1 MLRAAVATPF
11 FMSKSHPDFLIHS
24 VHSSGISRACA
35 QSQQRLAKPAAVP
48 TPAITVATPEA
59 ELETIDM
66 AAVEADTQVAL
77 DAASSKSSFSFKVLT
92 VNIHKGF
99 TFFNR
104 KFILPELREAVRSV
118 GADVVFLQEVTG
130 THTKHG
136 ERFENYPETPHYEF
150 LADTIWPQT
159 AYGRNAVYT
168 NGDHGNAVLSKF
180 PIVRFENR
188 DVSISGPERRG
199 LLHCELQIPGRS
211 VTVHA
216 ICVHLGL
223 METHREQ
230 QMKMLCDLVRD
241 EIPATSPV
249 VVAGDFNDWRH
260 RAHAVL
266 ENGADL
272 HEVFVQAHGKAA
284 RTFPARLPVLRLD
297 RIYVRNAIG
306 HAPVVLPSRPWS
318 HLSDH
323 APLAAEI
330 EL

>member
-1 MLRAAVATPF
+1 MLPPESLIKVKVNDPVVQAGTAPDKVVADADVRAQTEEALAT
-11 FMSKSHPDFLIHS
+11 
-24 VHSSGISRACA
+24 
-35 QSQQRLAKPAAVP
+35 AAR
-48 TPAITVATPEA
+48 
-59 ELETIDM
+59 
-66 AAVEADTQVAL
+66 
-77 DAASSKSSFSFKVLT
+77 SFSIKVLT

-130 THTKHG
+130 TNAKHS
-136 ERFENYPETPHYEF
+136 EKVENYPETPHYEF
-150 LADTIWPQT
+150 LADEIWPQF

-168 NGDHGNAVLSKF
+168 NGDHGNAIMSKF
-180 PIVRFENR
+180 PIVRFENH
-188 DVSISGPERRG
+188 DVSIKGPEKRG

-211 VTVHA
+211 LNVHA
-216 ICVHLGL
+216 ICVHLSL
-223 METHREQ
+223 TEAHRTR
-230 QMKMLCDLVRD
+230 QMDMLCKLVHKSV
-241 EIPATSPV
+241 PPQAPL
-249 VVAGDFNDWRH
+249 VVAGDFNDWRQ
-260 RAHAVL
+260 RASAQL
-266 ENGADL
+266 KKGADL
-272 HEVFVQAHGKAA
+272 NEVFIQANGHPA

-306 HAPVVLPSRPWS
+306 HAPVVLPNKPWS

>member
-1 MLRAAVATPF
+1 ML
-11 FMSKSHPDFLIHS
+11 SDKSLTQ
-24 VHSSGISRACA
+24 A
-35 QSQQRLAKPAAVP
+35 LAKPVVQPSQADRSLHAATRSRSVTRGEALP
-48 TPAITVATPEA
+48 IGVAKPAPP
-59 ELETIDM
+59 LDM
-66 AAVEADTQVAL
+66 QAVEADTQTAL
-77 DAASSKSSFSFKVLT
+77 AAASAESSFTFKVLT

-130 THTKHG
+130 NHIKHG
-136 ERFENYPETPHYEF
+136 DRFDNFPEAPHYEF
-150 LADTIWPQT
+150 LADTIWPQM

-168 NGDHGNAVLSKF
+168 NGHHGNAVLSKF

-211 VTVHA
+211 VNVHA

-223 METHREQ
+223 METHRAQ
-230 QMKMLCDLVRD
+230 QMQMLCELVRG
-241 EIPATSPV
+241 ELPPQAPV

-260 RAHAVL
+260 RAHDVL
-266 ENGADL
+266 QSGADL
-272 HEVFVQAHGKAA
+272 HEVFVKAHGKAA
-284 RTFPARLPVLRLD
+284 RTFPARMPVLRLD
-297 RIYVRNAIG
+297 RIYVRNAIS
-306 HAPVVLPSRPWS
+306 HAPVVLPLRPWS

>member
-1 MLRAAVATPF
+1 MITPMFTAAPFPMSKPVPTFPSSSVSPASPDLAVTAEAVPVEDIEREKFPDLAAV
-11 FMSKSHPDFLIHS
+11 K
-24 VHSSGISRACA
+24 
-35 QSQQRLAKPAAVP
+35 
-48 TPAITVATPEA
+48 
-59 ELETIDM
+59 
-66 AAVEADTQVAL
+66 ADTQAAL
-77 DAASSKSSFSFKVLT
+77 AAASAEGSFSFKVLT

-130 THTKHG
+130 NHIKHQNK
-136 ERFENYPETPHYEF
+136 FDNYPEAPHYEF
-150 LADTIWPQT
+150 LADTIWPQF
-159 AYGRNAVYT
+159 AYGQNAVYT
-168 NGDHGNAVLSKF
+168 NGHHGNAVLSKF

-199 LLHCELQIPGRS
+199 LLHCELKIPGRS
-211 VTVHA
+211 VNVHA

-223 METHREQ
+223 MENHRVQ
-230 QMKMLCDLVRD
+230 QMHMLCDLVRN
-241 EIPATSPV
+241 EIPAHAPV

-266 ENGADL
+266 EGGADL
-272 HEVFVQAHGKAA
+272 HEVFVQAHGRAA
-284 RTFPARLPVLRLD
+284 RTFPARMPVLRLD

-306 HAPVVLPSRPWS
+306 HAPVVLPSHPWS